1 MPTEVIMNGG
11 APWGFRLSGGG
22 TQALTVSRLTPGGKA
37 ALDGVVQ
44 GDHVIAINGQQVAGL
59 QLGELMELI
68 KNTGQT
74 LNLTTISESE
84 VQAQEAAD
92 NEQCDIKANL
102 VEEHVECIEPEAALQ
117 HVEQEAMPTVEVTEE
132 ELVADEC
139 YQAASD
145 AAIAA
150 AQEEAANHGE
160 VAALPE
166 PTKEQMSKKEWYGL
180 PQYIRQSIRPPKP
193 EPIFKPQVG
202 WLHGKLRLGK
212 PESGAGAVDAA
223 GGQLRNAV
231 MASAGPIELKAG
243 PINGKISHSQYN
255 TPLQMYSD
263 PQIVTTLMSQ
273 AVASGA
279 DIQDPAY
286 FANSGVKVDS
296 GSAVYRRIHEQDKYN
311 PNKQSRSF
319 NILSTLLKHPYEP
332 EVCEWPQKYA
342 LV

>member
-1 MPTEVIMNGG
+1 MPTEVVMNGG

-22 TQALTVSRLTPGGKA
+22 TQALEVSRITPGGKA
-37 ALDGVVQ
+37 ALDGVLQ

-84 VQAQEAAD
+84 VQAQEQAD
-92 NEQCDIKANL
+92 AECCDIQANL
-102 VEEHVECIEPEAALQ
+102 VEEHVECIEPV
-117 HVEQEAMPTVEVTEE
+117 VEEPVVEEPEPEE
-132 ELVADEC
+132 ELCEEPCEPEQVVCAEVC
-139 YQAASD
+139 GVQPAPD
-145 AAIAA
+145 A
-150 AQEEAANHGE
+150 E
-160 VAALPE
+160 
-166 PTKEQMSKKEWYGL
+166 KMSKKEWYDL

-193 EPIFKPQVG
+193 EPTFKPQVN

-212 PESGAGAVDAA
+212 HEEGKGAVDAA

-231 MASAGPIELKAG
+231 MACQGPIELKSG

-279 DIQDPAY
+279 DIQDPSY

-296 GSAVYRRIHEQDKYN
+296 QSAVYKRIHEQDSYN
-311 PNKQSRSF
+311 HNKQSRSF

-332 EVCEWPQKYA
+332 EVCEWPQKY
-342 LV
+342 VKV